1 MGAEEEHK
9 NEDEPQVKKKTKQE
23 IEKEIMR
30 HKNYEKALALLNL
43 DEKPEVITSLAFLSV
58 NKGDFVRLNKGLF
71 DDFYKIG
78 KILGIGK
85 SHA

>member
-1 MGAEEEHK
+1 
-9 NEDEPQVKKKTKQE
+9 
-23 IEKEIMR
+23 MR
-30 HKNYEKALALLNL
+30 AKNYEKAVAMLKLE
-43 DEKPEVITSLAFLSV
+43 EKAEVITSLAFLSV

-85 SHA
+85 ALQMTVIPV